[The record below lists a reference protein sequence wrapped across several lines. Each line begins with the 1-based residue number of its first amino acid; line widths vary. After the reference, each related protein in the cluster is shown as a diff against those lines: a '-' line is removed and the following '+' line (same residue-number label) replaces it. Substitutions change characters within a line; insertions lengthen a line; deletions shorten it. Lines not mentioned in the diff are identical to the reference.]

1 MQIDLAL
8 THFEGTI
15 ERALKAEEEKI
26 AENKRQKFLAAQEA
40 KTDLQMSEMAAEMG
54 NNGQPR

>member
-8 THFEGTI
+8 AHFEGTV
-15 ERALKAEEEKI
+15 EMALKAEEEKI

-54 NNGQPR
+54 NNGQRR